1 MLLLF
6 IPWFKSER
14 EVGSSAMRST
24 SLERNLNR
32 EFQLTVSTSPV
43 GLSWLIWALA
53 LMMSSLSAGSLTGE
67 TALPVTL
74 DQELQLAAL
83 MRLPHS
89 VSDGFSDITYYLF
102 FYFEASKGW
111 GMTWDTLKMIHS
123 TYQPT
128 SMGFSQLISTG
139 YFKYLI

>member
-1 MLLLF
+1 
-6 IPWFKSER
+6 
-14 EVGSSAMRST
+14 MRST

-43 GLSWLIWALA
+43 GLSWLLQALA

-83 MRLPHS
+83 MRLSHS
-89 VSDGFSDITYYLF
+89 VSDGFNDITYYLF
-102 FYFEASKGW
+102 FYLEASKEVGDDM
-111 GMTWDTLKMIHS
+111 GHSVKIHS
-123 TYQPT
+123 T
-128 SMGFSQLISTG
+128 
-139 YFKYLI
+139 

>member
-43 GLSWLIWALA
+43 GLSWLLWALA
-53 LMMSSLSAGSLTGE
+53 LMMSSLSAGSLTEE

-89 VSDGFSDITYYLF
+89 VPDGFNDITLLF
-102 FYFEASKGW
+102 VLLLGSLKGV
-111 GMTWDTLKMIHS
+111 GDDMGHSVKIHS